1 MGGQSIMGFRYRK
14 SINLGAGF
22 RINFSKSGVGYSFGG
37 KGFRCTRT
45 ARGTDR
51 VTFSIPGTG
60 ISWTQESGK
69 PQSPKNVDGSAP
81 DTEAYTEQFLC
92 SIENEDIDGV
102 TSGTKATFI
111 RAVKKFIFIDKT
123 LTVIAF
129 SSPIA
134 FMLYFIFYALSDSSR
149 FAAWIPAVLILLFPF
164 VITVKIIHRLTGR
177 IPVTYEYDESGEK
190 EKERLRL
197 AIECLSGCSFI
208 WQITDIY
215 TNNNRRVCAGTSSS
229 VNRTRIKIKKK
240 KPYFL
245 ASNENTYYIK
255 LKTEKAYIL
264 PDMILLISGRKV
276 GAVDFSDLRVNFSTI
291 PFVEETVVPNDAKV
305 IRKTWKYVNN
315 NGTPDRRFKGNRQ
328 LPVCLYAVI
337 NIFTDTGVNLQFHLS
352 DEEKANRLRDILTQK
367 DGFRS
372 ESFQPDEPN
381 KEQVASL
388 DENAKFIIDG
398 LQLWANQVRAFHNAS
413 TTDDFFEKYDELCSF
428 ASALLYNEKGCI
440 EAFDK
445 STREMLQTV
454 KSSDTLESELIDFIE
469 KSFKVCFNRILSLK
483 TKKAR
488 NRHANQWFD
497 SFQPYQ
503 NRLSYNA
510 EEKLKERY
518 EKLLLECDKGT

>member
-1 MGGQSIMGFRYRK
+1 MGFRYRK

-37 KGFRCTRT
+37 KGFRYTRT

-51 VTFSIPGTG
+51 VTFSVPGTG

-81 DTEAYTEQFLC
+81 NTEADTEQFLC

-102 TSGTKATFI
+102 TSGTKETFI
-111 RAVKKFIFIDKT
+111 RAVKKFIFVDKA
-123 LTVIAF
+123 LTFIAF
-129 SSPIA
+129 SVPIA
-134 FMLYFIFYALSDSSR
+134 FMLYVIFYTLSDFSR

-229 VNRTRIKIKKK
+229 VDRTRIKIKKK

-245 ASNENTYYIK
+245 VSNENSYYIK
-255 LKTEKAYIL
+255 LKKEKAYIL
-264 PDMILLISGRKV
+264 PDMILLISGKKV
-276 GAVDFSDLRVNFSTI
+276 GAVGFSDLRVNFGTM
-291 PFVEETVVPNDAKV
+291 PFVEEAAVPNDAKV

-328 LPVCLYAVI
+328 LPVCLYAVM

-381 KEQVASL
+381 KGQAASL
-388 DENAKFIIDG
+388 DENSKSIIDG

-413 TTDDFFEKYDELCSF
+413 TTDEFFEKYDELCRY
-428 ASALLYNEKGCI
+428 ATTLLHNEKRCMEASGI
-440 EAFDK
+440 ETFDK

-454 KSSDTLESELIDFIE
+454 KSSDTLESELINFIE
-469 KSFKVCFNRILSLK
+469 KSFKVCFNRILPIK

-488 NRHANQWFD
+488 NRHVSQWFD

-503 NRLSYNA
+503 NRLSYSA
-510 EEKLKERY
+510 EEKLKERH